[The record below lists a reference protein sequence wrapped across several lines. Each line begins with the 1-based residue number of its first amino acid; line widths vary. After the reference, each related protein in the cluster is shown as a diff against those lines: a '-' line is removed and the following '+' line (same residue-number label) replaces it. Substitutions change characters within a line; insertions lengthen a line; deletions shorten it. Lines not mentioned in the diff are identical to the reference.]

1 MAYFLVTLGH
11 GPAWDADRPRRAQD
25 GFDRHAAVMDRLV
38 QQGTILLG
46 GPLGDDV
53 DTGDALLVV
62 HADDEAGTRAA
73 LAPDPWLGTVLTI
86 ESVRRWTLWL
96 TGRLPDAQNAQP
108 VSVRSAGGRTA

>member
-25 GFDRHAAVMDRLV
+25 GFGRHADFMDCLV

-53 DTGDALLVV
+53 DAGSALLVV
-62 HADDEAGTRAA
+62 RGDDEAGARAA
-73 LAPDPWLGTVLTI
+73 LAPDSWFGTVLTI

-96 TGRLPDAQNAQP
+96 TGSLP
-108 VSVRSAGGRTA
+108 